1 MNLANGKLQYLV
13 KFKRLPEAE
22 WVVQAHLR
30 CPEKLRQFNSL
41 RGEDLWEVELILKKR
56 KSKTSG
62 QDEFRIKWLSWTAKF
77 NSWEPIDNV
86 PQAVVEDFESRLT
99 KLRR

>member
-1 MNLANGKLQYLV
+1 M
-13 KFKRLPEAE
+13 KFKGLPEAE
-22 WVVQAHLR
+22 WVDQAHLR

>member
-1 MNLANGKLQYLV
+1 MHLASGKVLYLV
-13 KFKRLPEAE
+13 KFKDHPEAE
-22 WVVQAHLR
+22 WVAQDHLR
-30 CPEKLRQFNSL
+30 CPENIRQFHAL

-99 KLRR
+99 KLQR